1 MGISAMQPFFYSYEQ
16 MQSELSKFEK
26 KYPGT
31 FQKNVLGL
39 TAQKREIIEVLLGNR
54 EAPHHLLIHAAI
66 HGREYLNSA
75 LVMRQMEDYL
85 KASDQTA
92 CAGKTDGGLRLWREC
107 CFHVI
112 PMVNPDGVARS
123 QIPEF
128 RFWKA
133 NARGVDLNRNFDA
146 GWEEYQGAEEP
157 CGEGYKGEFPGQ
169 EPEVQAI
176 LRLQRRYPF
185 RACISYHSSGN
196 LIYWDYG
203 SKGALLEADRRLAEA
218 IAAVTGYELRSTIKE
233 RADAAGLSDYFVLK
247 CKIPSVTIETGVSV
261 CPLPMEE
268 FPDIYRRNRE
278 VWRAAA
284 DFVLDK

>member
-1 MGISAMQPFFYSYEQ
+1 MGISAMQPFFIP
-16 MQSELSKFEK
+16 MNRCRAN
-26 KYPGT
+26 
-31 FQKNVLGL
+31 FQNLKRNIRGHFKKNVLGL

-54 EAPHHLLIHAAI
+54 EAPYHLLIHAAI

-92 CAGKTDGGLRLWREC
+92 CAGKTGGGLRLWREC

-123 QIPEF
+123 QIPGF

-169 EPEVQAI
+169 EPEVQAV
-176 LRLQRRYPF
+176 LRLQKGIRF
-185 RACISYHSSGN
+185 VHAF
-196 LIYWDYG
+196 LI
-203 SKGALLEADRRLAEA
+203 
-218 IAAVTGYELRSTIKE
+218 
-233 RADAAGLSDYFVLK
+233 
-247 CKIPSVTIETGVSV
+247 IPPVI
-261 CPLPMEE
+261 
-268 FPDIYRRNRE
+268 
-278 VWRAAA
+278 
-284 DFVLDK
+284 